1 MQFIH
6 ARIRVG
12 PAVAKGGLI
21 ERAQE
26 WLYRR
31 PLQKQGARWNQQ
43 PNGVLHRI
51 DVVDK
56 ALQLHHIEYIY
67 IIIEGRPW
75 CERYQRRTECDT
87 GLAHDGQGFE
97 DVGPGVPLL

>member
-31 PLQKQGARWNQQ
+31 PLQK
-43 PNGVLHRI
+43 
-51 DVVDK
+51 
-56 ALQLHHIEYIY
+56 
-67 IIIEGRPW
+67 
-75 CERYQRRTECDT
+75 
-87 GLAHDGQGFE
+87 
-97 DVGPGVPLL
+97 